1 MSWTGFGG
9 SRRPRTVAHVA
20 EFLVEMYVSRT
31 DAGAVERGTGR
42 TRVSATRLSAE
53 GTPVRYLRSL
63 FVPNNETCFLLY
75 EAASAET
82 RWLDVVHRS
91 RLALGGALRHL
102 RTIHGAPAG
111 RTRGRLPL
119 PPRMSY
125 AAASRPGVR
134 RAAPCRPKQR
144 GWRCTRT
151 PQYGHLEPLALLLAQ
166 RQRRGRRGQHG
177 DSHEMLLRCTA

>member
-63 FVPNNETCFLLY
+63 FVPDDETCFLLY
-75 EAASAET
+75 EAASAEAVRET
-82 RWLDVVHRS
+82 
-91 RLALGGALRHL
+91 
-102 RTIHGAPAG
+102 
-111 RTRGRLPL
+111 
-119 PPRMSY
+119 
-125 AAASRPGVR
+125 VR
-134 RAAPCRPKQR
+134 RA
-144 GWRCTRT
+144 G
-151 PQYGHLEPLALLLAQ
+151 LAFERITEAVT
-166 RQRRGRRGQHG
+166 GAVSADPPDAHG
-177 DSHEMLLRCTA
+177 